1 MFQKFLD
8 EVLPEKDVRLVLQEF
23 IGCCLNPNIKLEKA
37 LCCVG
42 SGFNGIA
49 MFGSCCPL
57 NSVDQDLTGG
67 LEIVYVSRYDNVFA
81 DKTFYV
87 CLYQLVV
94 KMLLGNRSCREE
106 KNSGDNKKCNDL

>member
-1 MFQKFLD
+1 
-8 EVLPEKDVRLVLQEF
+8 
-23 IGCCLNPNIKLEKA
+23 
-37 LCCVG
+37 
-42 SGFNGIA
+42 

-81 DKTFYV
+81 NKTFYV

-94 KMLLGNRSCREE
+94 KMLLAIGLVVKKRIVVTTRNATIC
-106 KNSGDNKKCNDL
+106 SGADPLKKR

>member
-1 MFQKFLD
+1 
-8 EVLPEKDVRLVLQEF
+8 
-23 IGCCLNPNIKLEKA
+23 
-37 LCCVG
+37 
-42 SGFNGIA
+42 

-87 CLYQLVV
+87 CWLSRCFLAIGLVV
-94 KMLLGNRSCREE
+94 KKRIVVTTRNATIC
-106 KNSGDNKKCNDL
+106 SGSDPLKKAMIIATRAPPHAQMVVSPSDMISAMRHTANMISQVAISQFI